1 MGVESE
7 FLVFFHKM
15 YPQKVTVMALTDS
28 KVKQAKPKEKSY
40 KLSDSKGLHVFV
52 TTAGAKYW
60 RLKYRFL
67 GKEKLLSLGVY
78 PRVTLKQARKA
89 TDIAKEQ
96 VAKGI
101 DPSQAKKTMKVEL
114 EQAQH
119 NNIQSISIEWHA
131 QQSKQ
136 WSDGYKVKVLR
147 AMERDL
153 FPYVG
158 TLPLDDI
165 TPPQLL
171 AVFRRVENRGATESA
186 HRLKQIV
193 GQVYRYAVATGRAQR
208 DITPDLKGALPTPK
222 KSHFPAITEPAKVG
236 RLLNMLDAYAGTE
249 TVKAALKLAPLV
261 FVRPKELR
269 CAEWQEI
276 DFDAKEWRIPAAK
289 MKMGVDHI
297 VPLSRQSL
305 AILQDQQLL
314 TGHWG
319 GYVFPSA
326 KNPRRPMS
334 DNAVLGAFRNMG
346 IPKEEMTG
354 HGFRAMARTILDEV
368 LGERV
373 ELIEHQLAHA
383 VKDGLGRA
391 YNRTSHMPQRKKMM
405 QRWADYLD
413 DLRVQAS
420 SSNILTANFTAT
432 K

>member
-1 MGVESE
+1 MV
-7 FLVFFHKM
+7 
-15 YPQKVTVMALTDS
+15 LTDS
-28 KVKQAKPKEKSY
+28 KVKQAKFKAKDY
-40 KLSDSKGLHVFV
+40 KLSDGKGLFLLV
-52 TTAGAKYW
+52 TKAGAKYW

-78 PRVTLKQARKA
+78 PKVTLKQARKA
-89 TDIAKEQ
+89 TITAKEQ
-96 VAKGI
+96 IEQGI
-101 DPSQAKKTMKVEL
+101 DPAQAKKAKKAERV
-114 EQAQH
+114 QAQT
-119 NNIQSISIEWHA
+119 NNLHFIAIEWHT

-136 WSDGYKVKVLR
+136 WSEGYTGKVLR

-158 TLPLDDI
+158 TLPIDDI

-171 AVFRRVENRGATESA
+171 TVFRRIASRGATESA

-193 GQVYRYAVATGRAQR
+193 GQVFRYAVATGRAQR

-222 KSHFPAITEPAKVG
+222 KNHFPAITEPDKVG
-236 RLLNMLDAYAGTE
+236 RLLNMLDAYQGTE
-249 TVKAALKLAPLV
+249 TVRAALKLAPLV

-276 DFDAKEWRIPAAK
+276 DFDTNEWRIPAEK

-297 VPLSRQSL
+297 VPLSRQ
-305 AILQDQQLL
+305 AITVLEQQKLI
-314 TGHWG
+314 TGHWN

-326 KNPRRPMS
+326 KSPRRPMS

-346 IPKEEMTG
+346 ISKEAMTG

-413 DLRVQAS
+413 DLRLQADS
-420 SSNILTANFTAT
+420 TNVFVVNFNQG
-432 K
+432 